1 MKTIVSIIFCTAL
14 LFSSCGSNNTNEKDK
29 PANTTEQS
37 IDETIDE
44 ALESED
50 LEEAENCE
58 EFIDQYEE
66 WSDDYIELLEKYMK
80 NPMDATLSQKFM
92 EQSQKASFWM
102 NQWSSK
108 LIYCASQEKY
118 QKRFDE
124 ISEKAD
130 KKLKELGIE

>member
-1 MKTIVSIIFCTAL
+1 MKTFISIIFCTAL
-14 LFSSCGSNNTNEKDK
+14 LFTSCGSNQSTKEQNEKSVDS
-29 PANTTEQS
+29 TEVFSNQS
-37 IDETIDE
+37 
-44 ALESED
+44 LESDD
-50 LEEAENCE
+50 LEEAKNCD

-92 EQSQKASFWM
+92 EQAEKATFWM

-108 LIYCASQEKY
+108 LIYCASYEKY

-124 ISEKAD
+124 ITERAD

>member
-1 MKTIVSIIFCTAL
+1 MKTFISIIFCAAL
-14 LFSSCGSNNTNEKDK
+14 LFTSCSSNQSTEEQTEKSVDS
-29 PANTTEQS
+29 TDIFSGQS
-37 IDETIDE
+37 
-44 ALESED
+44 LESGD
-50 LEEAENCE
+50 LEEAKNCD

-80 NPMDATLSQKFM
+80 NPMDATLSKKFM
-92 EQSQKASFWM
+92 EQAEKATFWM
-102 NQWSSK
+102 NQWNSK

-124 ISEKAD
+124 ITDRAD